1 MRIYADD
8 HRQTG
13 YQEQHHSD
21 HVACHPHERVSFAET
36 RALDRRF
43 VESVVREML
52 TAIERR
58 HWGLDP
64 LIDKWTPRD
73 FPMHAEIISVGT
85 ELTTGAKLDTNS
97 QWLSLELAEIGIPVL
112 AHQTISDD
120 LEAMVETFRTA
131 AERSAIVL
139 ITGGLGPTL
148 DDLTREAL
156 AKFANVDLVQHAPSL
171 EHVKAMF
178 SKRNRPMP
186 ERNVIQAMFPRGS
199 EPLPNPRGTAP
210 GIWMVHERRDR
221 TVARIAVMPGVP
233 SEMKQMFRQQVL
245 PRLDGTGQVIRRARI
260 NLFGVGESQAEEILG
275 DLTARGRDP
284 DVGITVHEAT
294 ITLRITATGATV
306 DDCREKIEK
315 TRAKIVNRMGTLVFG
330 VEDEELEHALVRL
343 LQQRRATLS
352 TAESGTGGLLAHR
365 LTGVT
370 GFESCYMGGVVVP
383 TNAAKRELVSV
394 DPMLIRQYGAISEEV
409 ALAIAKGCRQRFGTN
424 FALAVSE
431 WPEFDPDDPLA
442 PVPASFVALAGP
454 KGAKVEKVQHFGDPA
469 IAKSRT
475 AKVAMN
481 LLRLHLIEG

>member
-1 MRIYADD
+1 
-8 HRQTG
+8 
-13 YQEQHHSD
+13 
-21 HVACHPHERVSFAET
+21 
-36 RALDRRF
+36 
-43 VESVVREML
+43 
-52 TAIERR
+52 
-58 HWGLDP
+58 
-64 LIDKWTPRD
+64 
-73 FPMHAEIISVGT
+73 MHAEIISVGT

-97 QWLSLELAEIGIPVL
+97 QWLSLELAEIGIPIL

-120 LEAMVETFRTA
+120 LDAMVDTIHTA
-131 AERSAIVL
+131 ATRSEIVL

-148 DDLTREAL
+148 DDLTREVL
-156 AKFANVDLVQHAPSL
+156 AKFANVELVQHDPSL
-171 EHVKAMF
+171 EHVKSMF
-178 SKRNRPMP
+178 AKRNRPMP
-186 ERNVIQAMFPRGS
+186 ERNVIQAMFPKGS

-210 GIWMVHERRDR
+210 GIWMQHTRKDGSI
-221 TVARIAVMPGVP
+221 ARIAAMPGVP

-245 PRLDGTGQVIRRARI
+245 PRLDGSGQVIRRARI
-260 NLFGVGESQAEEILG
+260 NVFGVGESQAEEILG

-306 DDCREKIEK
+306 EDCRSKIEK
-315 TRAKIVNRMGTLVFG
+315 ARATIINRMGTLVFG

-409 ALAIAKGCRQRFGTN
+409 TLAIAKGCRQRFGTN

-454 KGAKVEKVQHFGDPA
+454 KGAKVIEVQHLGDPA
-469 IAKSRT
+469 ISKSRT

-481 LLRLHLIEG
+481 MLRLHLIEG

>member
-1 MRIYADD
+1 M
-8 HRQTG
+8 Q
-13 YQEQHHSD
+13 
-21 HVACHPHERVSFAET
+21 
-36 RALDRRF
+36 
-43 VESVVREML
+43 
-52 TAIERR
+52 
-58 HWGLDP
+58 
-64 LIDKWTPRD
+64 
-73 FPMHAEIISVGT
+73 AEIISVGT

-120 LEAMVETFRTA
+120 MTAMVETIRTA
-131 AERSAIVL
+131 AERSDIVL

-148 DDLTREAL
+148 DDLTREAM
-156 AKFANVDLVQHAPSL
+156 AQFAGVELVQHDPSL

-178 SKRNRPMP
+178 ARRNRPMP
-186 ERNVIQAMFPRGS
+186 ERNLIQAMFPAGS

-210 GIWMVHERRDR
+210 GIWMVYTGADGK
-221 TVARIAVMPGVP
+221 TSRIAAMPGVP

-245 PRLDGTGQVIRRARI
+245 PRLDGSGRVIRRARI
-260 NLFGVGESQAEEILG
+260 KVFGVGESQPEEILG
-275 DLTARGRDP
+275 DLTALGREP

-294 ITLRITATGATV
+294 ITLRITAIGSTV
-306 DDCREKIEK
+306 DECRENIEK
-315 TRAKIVNRMGTLVFG
+315 TRATIVNRMGTLVFG

-365 LTGVT
+365 LTGVN

-394 DPMLIRQYGAISEEV
+394 DPMLIRQFGAISQEV

-424 FALAVSE
+424 FALAVTE

-454 KGAKVEKVQHFGDPA
+454 KGSNVEKVQHFGDPA

-481 LLRLHLIEG
+481 MLRLHLIQG

>member
-1 MRIYADD
+1 
-8 HRQTG
+8 
-13 YQEQHHSD
+13 
-21 HVACHPHERVSFAET
+21 
-36 RALDRRF
+36 
-43 VESVVREML
+43 
-52 TAIERR
+52 
-58 HWGLDP
+58 
-64 LIDKWTPRD
+64 
-73 FPMHAEIISVGT
+73 MHAEIISVGT

-112 AHQTISDD
+112 AHLTIADD
-120 LEAMVETFRTA
+120 LDAMVKALQTA
-131 AERSAIVL
+131 AYRSEIVL
-139 ITGGLGPTL
+139 VTGGLGPTL

-156 AKFANVDLVQHAPSL
+156 AKFAGADLVRHEPSF
-171 EHVKAMF
+171 EHVKSMF
-178 SKRNRPMP
+178 AKRNRPMP
-186 ERNVIQAMFPRGS
+186 ERNVVQAMFPLGS

-210 GIWMVHERRDR
+210 GIWMSHTRDDGSIAR
-221 TVARIAVMPGVP
+221 VAAMPGVP

-245 PRLDGTGQVIRRARI
+245 PRLDGSGQVIRRARI

-294 ITLRITATGATV
+294 ITLRITAAAGTS
-306 DDCREKIEK
+306 DECRDKIEK
-315 TRAKIVNRMGTLVFG
+315 TRAAILNRMGTLVFG

-343 LQQRRATLS
+343 LQLRRASLS

-383 TNAAKRELVSV
+383 TNSAKRELVSV
-394 DPMLIRQYGAISEEV
+394 DPMLIRQYGPISQEV

-424 FALAVSE
+424 FALADSE
-431 WPEFDPDDPLA
+431 WQEFDPDDPLA

-454 KGAKVEKVQHFGDPA
+454 KGAKVEQVQHFGDPA

-481 LLRLHLIEG
+481 MLRLHLIEG

>member
-1 MRIYADD
+1 
-8 HRQTG
+8 
-13 YQEQHHSD
+13 
-21 HVACHPHERVSFAET
+21 
-36 RALDRRF
+36 
-43 VESVVREML
+43 
-52 TAIERR
+52 
-58 HWGLDP
+58 
-64 LIDKWTPRD
+64 
-73 FPMHAEIISVGT
+73 MHAEIISVGT

-120 LEAMVETFRTA
+120 LDAMVDTIRTA
-131 AERSAIVL
+131 AERSEIVL

-156 AKFANVDLVQHAPSL
+156 AKFANVDLVQHDPSL
-171 EHVKAMF
+171 EHVKAIF
-178 SKRNRPMP
+178 AKRSRPMP

-210 GIWMVHERRDR
+210 GIWMQHKCEDGRL
-221 TVARIAVMPGVP
+221 ARIAAMPGVP

-260 NLFGVGESQAEEILG
+260 NVFGVGESQAEEILG

-294 ITLRITATGATV
+294 ITLRITAAAGTV
-306 DDCREKIEK
+306 DECRDKIEK
-315 TRAKIVNRMGTLVFG
+315 TRAMIINRMGTLVFG

-454 KGAKVEKVQHFGDPA
+454 KGAKAVNVQHFGDPA

-481 LLRLHLIEG
+481 MLRLHLIEG

>member
-1 MRIYADD
+1 
-8 HRQTG
+8 
-13 YQEQHHSD
+13 
-21 HVACHPHERVSFAET
+21 
-36 RALDRRF
+36 
-43 VESVVREML
+43 
-52 TAIERR
+52 
-58 HWGLDP
+58 
-64 LIDKWTPRD
+64 
-73 FPMHAEIISVGT
+73 MHAEIISVGT
-85 ELTTGAKLDTNS
+85 ELTTGTKLDTNS
-97 QWLSLELAEIGIPVL
+97 QWLSLELAEIGISVL
-112 AHQTISDD
+112 AHLTISDD
-120 LEAMVETFRTA
+120 LDAMIHALRTA
-131 AERSAIVL
+131 AERSEIVL
-139 ITGGLGPTL
+139 VTGGLGPTL

-156 AKFANVDLVQHAPSL
+156 AKFANVELVQHLPSL
-171 EHVKAMF
+171 EHVKSMF

-186 ERNVIQAMFPRGS
+186 ERNLIQAMFPQGS

-210 GIWMVHERRDR
+210 GIWMGHARSDGSES
-221 TVARIAVMPGVP
+221 RIAAMPGVP

-245 PRLDGTGQVIRRARI
+245 PRLDSSGQVIRRARI

-294 ITLRITATGATV
+294 ITLRITAEAGTV
-306 DDCREKIEK
+306 DECRDKIEK
-315 TRAKIVNRMGTLVFG
+315 ARAAILNRMGTLVFG

-365 LTGVT
+365 LSGVV

-394 DPMLIRQYGAISEEV
+394 DPMLIRQYGPISEEV

-431 WPEFDPDDPLA
+431 WQEFDPDDPLA

-481 LLRLHLIEG
+481 LLRLYLIEG

>member
-1 MRIYADD
+1 
-8 HRQTG
+8 
-13 YQEQHHSD
+13 
-21 HVACHPHERVSFAET
+21 
-36 RALDRRF
+36 
-43 VESVVREML
+43 
-52 TAIERR
+52 
-58 HWGLDP
+58 
-64 LIDKWTPRD
+64 
-73 FPMHAEIISVGT
+73 MHAEIISIGT

-120 LEAMVETFRTA
+120 MDAMVDAIRTA
-131 AERSAIVL
+131 ADRSEIVL

-156 AKFANVDLVQHAPSL
+156 AKFGNVELVQHLPSL
-171 EHVKAMF
+171 EHVKLMF

-186 ERNVIQAMFPRGS
+186 ERNVIQSMFPAGS
-199 EPLPNPRGTAP
+199 EPLSNPRGTAP
-210 GIWMVHERRDR
+210 GIWMSHTRADGSIS
-221 TVARIAVMPGVP
+221 RIGAMPGVP

-245 PRLDGTGQVIRRARI
+245 PRLDGGGHVIRRARI

-294 ITLRITATGATV
+294 ITLRITAAGSTI
-306 DDCREKIEK
+306 DECREKIEK
-315 TRAKIVNRMGTLVFG
+315 TRLAILNRMGTLVFG
-330 VEDEELEHALVRL
+330 VEDEELEHALVRIL
-343 LQQRRATLS
+343 TQRRATLS
-352 TAESGTGGLLAHR
+352 TAESGTGLLAHR
-365 LTGVT
+365 LTGVA

-383 TNAAKRELVSV
+383 TNAAKRELVMV
-394 DPMLIRQYGAISEEV
+394 DPMLIRQYGPISEEV
-409 ALAIAKGCRQRFGTN
+409 ALAIAKGCRHRFGTN
-424 FALAVSE
+424 FALAVTE

-442 PVPASFVALAGP
+442 HVPASFVALAGP
-454 KGAKVEKVQHFGDPA
+454 KGNQVEKVQHFGDPA

>member
-1 MRIYADD
+1 
-8 HRQTG
+8 
-13 YQEQHHSD
+13 
-21 HVACHPHERVSFAET
+21 
-36 RALDRRF
+36 
-43 VESVVREML
+43 
-52 TAIERR
+52 
-58 HWGLDP
+58 
-64 LIDKWTPRD
+64 
-73 FPMHAEIISVGT
+73 MHAEIISVGT

-112 AHQTISDD
+112 AHLTISDD
-120 LEAMVETFRTA
+120 LDAMAEALHTA
-131 AERSAIVL
+131 AERSGLVL
-139 ITGGLGPTL
+139 VTGGLGPTL

-156 AKFANVDLVQHAPSL
+156 AKFAAVELVQHDPSL
-171 EHVKAMF
+171 EHVKQIFA
-178 SKRNRPMP
+178 KRNRPMP
-186 ERNVIQAMFPRGS
+186 ERNVMQAMFPCGS

-210 GIWMVHERRDR
+210 GIWMTHTR
-221 TVARIAVMPGVP
+221 TDGTLARIAAMPGVP

-245 PRLDGTGQVIRRARI
+245 PRLDGGGHVIRRARI

-294 ITLRITATGATV
+294 ITLRITAAGSSL
-306 DDCREKIEK
+306 DECRDKIEK
-315 TRAKIVNRMGTLVFG
+315 TRQTILNRMGTLVFG

-343 LQQRRATLS
+343 LRLRRASLS

-365 LTGVT
+365 LTGVA

-394 DPMLIRQYGAISEEV
+394 DPMLIRQYGPISAEV
-409 ALAIAKGCRQRFGTN
+409 AQAIAKGCRQRFGTN

-442 PVPASFVALAGP
+442 PVPASFVALSGP
-454 KGAKVEKVQHFGDPA
+454 KGSKVEKVQHFGDPA
-469 IAKSRT
+469 IARSRT